1 MTKGSAINY
10 FLFEDI
16 IKLTTEKG
24 TPMRKIID
32 VQPCFFLNVFNE
44 GKIVTRFRQKY
55 DKMSEILD
63 SYPEILTM
71 FHNNLRNFGSSDR
84 KGTEYSSEQI
94 LRMLIVKTVEKS
106 PYRKTI
112 IRVAESDYL
121 RNFTRLGM
129 SRVMSYGFLCSA
141 IKQISEATMKKINAL
156 LTDVSASDN
165 KITGDYMRL
174 DSTVSESNIHFPTDN
189 GLLWDSYRVI
199 ARIIRQIHKEAP
211 FLNLGNRFHD
221 KKIKKLYTF
230 IATHSR
236 GKKKGIRRKLKRSM
250 KTLIERVDQL
260 CKITETFID
269 NAHSRYIPSITVQSL
284 LSELERLLSL
294 ARHVV
299 SQAYRSQVLCEKV
312 AASERIFSIFEEHTE
327 LFKRGKSG
335 SPVEFGHLVT
345 LGQTKEKF
353 ISYYE
358 VQEVSP
364 HDTEMKDIALEAH
377 KKQFGSYP
385 EKFTADKNYWVDT
398 KDIENWEKDMALCAI
413 AKKGRRNQEEYDR
426 EHSEDFQYMQRFRA
440 GIEGS
445 ISVLKRAFGLDIC
458 RNKGFKS
465 FATSVGCL
473 VFCHNLVLLSGM

>member
-1 MTKGSAINY
+1 
-10 FLFEDI
+10 
-16 IKLTTEKG
+16 
-24 TPMRKIID
+24 MRKIIN
-32 VQPCFFLNVFNE
+32 VQPCFFLNVLDE

-55 DKMSEILD
+55 DKISEILD
-63 SYPEILTM
+63 SHPEILNI
-71 FHNNLRNFGSSDR
+71 FHKDLRNFGSSDG
-84 KGTEYSSEQI
+84 KGTTYSSEQI
-94 LRMLIVKTVEKS
+94 LRMILVKGIEKL

-112 IRVAESDYL
+112 IRVAESDFL

-129 SRVMSYGFLCSA
+129 SKVMSFGFLCSA
-141 IKQISEATMKKINAL
+141 IKQISGACMKKINAL
-156 LTDVSASDN
+156 LTDVATSDK
-165 KITGDYMRL
+165 KITGEYMRL

-199 ARIIRQIHKEAP
+199 ARTIRQIHKEAP
-211 FLNLGNRFHD
+211 SLNLGNRFHD

-236 GKKKGIRRKLKRSM
+236 GKKKSVQRKLKRSM

-260 CKITETFID
+260 CEITEVFI
-269 NAHSRYIPSITVQSL
+269 NHAHSHYISSIMVQSL
-284 LSELERLLSL
+284 LSELARFLSL
-294 ARHVV
+294 ARQVV
-299 SQAYRSQVLCEKV
+299 SQAYRSQVLGEKV
-312 AASERIFSIFEEHTE
+312 AASERIFSIFEPHTE
-327 LFKRGKSG
+327 LIKRGKAG

-353 ISYYE
+353 ISYYN

-385 EKFTADKNYWVDT
+385 NKFTADKNYWVDT
-398 KDIENWEKDMALCAI
+398 DDIKNWEEEMALCAI

-426 EHSEDFQYMQRFRA
+426 EHSEDFKFMQRFRA

-465 FATSVGCL
+465 FASSVGCL